1 MGGRNLTRRHF
12 LGLSAAGGLAGLVHG
27 CASTAE
33 ASAKGGARRIATF
46 SCDVTPPLG
55 TPLYPSYKPL
65 DTIEQPLQA
74 KGVILEDGGGRSVL
88 CAVDWCELCN
98 DTYLEFRNAVA
109 AAAKTSPD
117 RVAVQTVHQHTA
129 PMADLRAFRMF
140 DGIEEPPPS
149 PSGEQIHLPLA
160 RLREAVAAALDHMEP
175 YDQIGTGQAKAERV
189 ASNRRVPIGDGKVG
203 FRASSCRDPKLVEA
217 PEGLIDP
224 YVKTVTFARGGV
236 PLARLHYYATHP
248 QSFYGDP
255 RASIDFP
262 GMAREWLQ
270 EQEGVFQVYFTG
282 CGGNIAAGKYNDG
295 TPEARQGLYERLR
308 AAMKAAAEATVYAA
322 AEDAVWRAVP
332 VQFTPRTD
340 EGFREP
346 ELTARMK
353 NKSGTPNDRI
363 CAAMVL
369 AWQESAKKPIALTAA
384 HIGNVR
390 LLHLPGEVAV
400 EFQLF
405 AQESCPDQ
413 FVAVAAYGD
422 CGPAYIN
429 LERFTAEGGYEPG
442 AAQVVPETEQLLRS
456 AIKTLLA

>member
-1 MGGRNLTRRHF
+1 MSNGLTRRHF
-12 LGLSAAGGLAGLVHG
+12 LGLSAAGGLAGLVPG
-27 CASTAE
+27 CATTVE
-33 ASAKGGARRIATF
+33 ASAKGGVRRIATF

-74 KGVILEDGGGRSVL
+74 KGIILEDGGGRSVL

-98 DTYLEFRNAVA
+98 DTYRNLREGLARRVG
-109 AAAKTSPD
+109 TTPD

-129 PMADLRAFRMF
+129 PMADLRAFQLLPQIPGPTMSW
-140 DGIEEPPPS
+140 PS
-149 PSGEQIHLPLA
+149 
-160 RLREAVAAALDHMEP
+160 REAILAPLSRLIDAAFAALDRMEP

-295 TPEARQGLYERLR
+295 TPEARQGLYERLH
-308 AAMKAAAEATVYAA
+308 AAMKASAEATVYAA
-322 AEDAVWRAVP
+322 AEDADWRAVP
-332 VQFTPRTD
+332 VYFTPRTD
-340 EGFREP
+340 EGFRGP
-346 ELTARMK
+346 ELRARMQ
-353 NKSGTPNDRI
+353 NTAGTPNDRI

-369 AWQESAKKPIALTAA
+369 AWQESAKKPITLTAA
-384 HIGNVR
+384 HIGGVR

-405 AQESCPDQ
+405 AQELCPDQ

-442 AAQVVPETEQLLRS
+442 AAQVVPESEQLLRS

>member
-1 MGGRNLTRRHF
+1 MGGDRLTRRRF
-12 LGLSAAGGLAGLVHG
+12 LGVSAAGGLAGLVHAAG
-27 CASTAE
+27 ARAAT
-33 ASAKGGARRIATF
+33 GDGARRIATF
-46 SCDVTPPLG
+46 SCDATPPLG

-74 KGVILEDGGGRSVL
+74 KGVVLEDGGGRSVL

-98 DTYLEFRNAVA
+98 DTYQEFIDAVA
-109 AAAKTSPD
+109 AAAQTTPE

-140 DGIEEPPPS
+140 DGVEEPPPH
-149 PSGEQIHLPLA
+149 PTAEQIHLPLA
-160 RLREAVAAALDHMEP
+160 RLRGAVAAALDRMEP

-189 ASNRRVPIGDGKVG
+189 ASNRRVPVGDGKVG

-224 YVKTVTFARGGV
+224 NVKTVTFARGGV

-270 EQEGVFQVYFTG
+270 EEEGVFQVYFTG

-295 TPEARQGLYERLR
+295 TPEAREGLYERLR
-308 AAMKAAAEATVYAA
+308 AAMKASAASTVYAPA
-322 AEDAVWRAVP
+322 PDLDWRAVP

-346 ELTARMK
+346 ELTARMR
-353 NKSGTPNDRI
+353 NKAGTPNDRI

-369 AWQESAKKPIALTAA
+369 AWQESAVRPITLTSVHA
-384 HIGNVR
+384 GGLR
-390 LLHLPGEVAV
+390 LLHLPGEAAV

-405 AQESCPDQ
+405 AQELCPDK

-442 AAQVVPETEQLLRS
+442 AAQVVPETEALLRS
-456 AIKTLLA
+456 AIRALLA